1 MKTKKNIITKSLLV
15 MLLIVLVTSCSKDKE
30 ISKLQW
36 DFKVESKQDSII
48 TKDKGETTFLTY
60 IIKRDYEKGAQ
71 ISYKLKSSHQLSEF
85 LSNDGNNTTLEKDK
99 TYPLNSDTLKI
110 KYTGNEEGNHL
121 VSVIFTND
129 KGKIVSKG
137 ASITYKSN
145 NFNASIRKVTV
156 QDVIYQGDEIDY
168 EMVIQP
174 TNEISDNYKIIFN
187 SYPGQIYLYDED
199 AIEIG
204 KEYEIR
210 NIKKTIFRLQTAIA
224 GENTLTYTIKNNTT
238 SHNFEY
244 KQNVSNRGITID
256 NLYFTEDNVII
267 NTDFTLVGI
276 VKNNPQHLN
285 AFHYKTWISNVNE
298 KGIETTN
305 NAYTN
310 GTMQFTNGNVN
321 LKFKALKVGD
331 YKFNIQFKD
340 LFGNESEVKTFD
352 LKVNP
357 TLHFVDIP
365 VFNIKEFRPYN
376 NNYGFG
382 STQAYIKGIEIK
394 NLNFEVTEP
403 LVKMKIYYKLEVKE
417 VDYFGKY
424 YTQGVQDLIYE
435 EDLYYKQ
442 KIRKDIIDLS
452 SYTKLMGNI
461 TNINVKKLYF
471 EITTQ
476 SGKILTREFSY

>member
-36 DFKVESKQDSII
+36 NFKVESKQDSII

-71 ISYKLKSSHQLSEF
+71 VSYKLKSSHQLSEF
-85 LSNDGNNTTLEKDK
+85 LSNDRNNTTLEKDK
-99 TYPLNSDTLKI
+99 TYLLNSDTLKI

-187 SYPGQIYLYDED
+187 SYPGQIYLYDEE

-310 GTMQFTNGNVN
+310 GSMQFTNGNVN
-321 LKFKALKVGD
+321 LKFRALKVGD

-357 TLHFVDIP
+357 ELHFINTP
-365 VFNIKEFRPYN
+365 TFNIKNFHKSTPPFGGWNSSFR
-376 NNYGFG
+376 
-382 STQAYIKGIEIK
+382 GIEIRDI
-394 NLNFEVTEP
+394 NFEVTEP
-403 LVKMKIYYKLEVKE
+403 LVKMKIYYKIINEVKTGYNNYSYNE
-417 VDYFGKY
+417 I
-424 YTQGVQDLIYE
+424 QDLIYE
-435 EDLYYKQ
+435 EDLYYRQ
-442 KIRKDIIDLS
+442 KIKKDIIDLDNYYKILPPNTEEIKS
-452 SYTKLMGNI
+452 
-461 TNINVKKLYF
+461 KKLYF

>member
-71 ISYKLKSSHQLSEF
+71 VFYRLKSSHKLSEF

-256 NLYFTEDNVII
+256 NLYFTQDNVII

-298 KGIETTN
+298 RGIETTN

-357 TLHFVDIP
+357 ELHFVNTP
-365 VFNIKEFRPYN
+365 TFNIKRTFL
-376 NNYGFG
+376 
-382 STQAYIKGIEIK
+382 STPWNQWNSSFHGIEIRDI
-394 NLNFEVTEP
+394 NFEVTEP
-403 LVKMKIYYKLEVKE
+403 LVKMKIYYKISLRISNDTYSEI
-417 VDYFGKY
+417 
-424 YTQGVQDLIYE
+424 QDLIYE
-435 EDLYYKQ
+435 EDLYYRQ
-442 KIRKDIIDLS
+442 KIKKDIIDLDNYHKNLPT
-452 SYTKLMGNI
+452 YTKEI
-461 TNINVKKLYF
+461 KSKKLYF

-476 SGKILTREFSY
+476 SGKVLTREFSY

>member
-60 IIKRDYEKGAQ
+60 IIKRDYGKGAQ
-71 ISYKLKSSHQLSEF
+71 VSYKLKSSHQLSEF

-110 KYTGNEEGNHL
+110 KYTGKEEGNHL

-256 NLYFTEDNVII
+256 NLYFIEDNVII

-298 KGIETTN
+298 RGIETTN

-357 TLHFVDIP
+357 ELYFKSTPI
-365 VFNIKEFRPYN
+365 FNIKQNFLSNFWNPS
-376 NNYGFG
+376 FH
-382 STQAYIKGIEIK
+382 GIEIRDI
-394 NLNFEVTEP
+394 NFEVTEP
-403 LVKMKIYYKLEVKE
+403 LVKMKIYYKMNLKIHTYNDTYSEI
-417 VDYFGKY
+417 
-424 YTQGVQDLIYE
+424 QDLIYE
-435 EDLYYKQ
+435 EDLYYRQ
-442 KIRKDIIDLS
+442 KIKKDIIDLDN
-452 SYTKLMGNI
+452 YHKNLPANTKEI
-461 TNINVKKLYF
+461 KSKKLYF